1 MIEIKNLTITRGNR
15 EVIENF
21 SCTIA
26 NGAISAIIGANGA
39 GKSTLLAAIAG
50 EQLAIT
56 GEIAINRAPISQL
69 TIEELAKIRAV
80 AQQSHSYWMAYSARE
95 IIELGNDAASTARFS
110 EIVTALDMEK
120 FLDQKVTTLS
130 GGQLQ
135 RIEIARA
142 FMRNTPLILLDE
154 PLASQDVISIER
166 IKKFLI
172 SEKNAG
178 ATIVIVAH
186 ARREELSWC
195 DQVIELEA
203 K

>member
-1 MIEIKNLTITRGNR
+1 MIEIKNLTIKRGDR
-15 EVIENF
+15 EVIQDF
-21 SCTIA
+21 SCAISS
-26 NGAISAIIGANGA
+26 GAITAIIGANGA

-50 EQLAIT
+50 ERLAIT
-56 GEIAINRAPISQL
+56 GEIAINGASVSQL

-80 AQQSHSYWMAYSARE
+80 AQQSHIYWMAYSARE

-110 EIVTALDMEK
+110 EVVTALDMEK

-142 FMRNTPLILLDE
+142 FLRNTPLILLDE
-154 PLASQDVISIER
+154 PFASQDVVSIER
-166 IKKFLI
+166 ITNFLI
-172 SEKNAG
+172 SEKSAG
-178 ATIVIVAH
+178 KTIVIVAH

-195 DQVIELEA
+195 DKVIELEA
-203 K
+203 R

>member
-1 MIEIKNLTITRGNR
+1 MIEIKNLTIKRGDR
-15 EVIENF
+15 EVIQDF
-21 SCTIA
+21 SCAISS
-26 NGAISAIIGANGA
+26 GAITAIIGANGA
-39 GKSTLLAAIAG
+39 GKSTLIAAIAG
-50 EQLAIT
+50 ERLAIS

-95 IIELGNDAASTARFS
+95 IIELGNDAASTVRFS

-142 FMRNTPLILLDE
+142 FLRNTPLILLDE
-154 PLASQDVISIER
+154 PFASQDVVSIER
-166 IKKFLI
+166 ITNFLI
-172 SEKNAG
+172 SEKSAG
-178 ATIVIVAH
+178 RTIVIVAH

-195 DQVIELEA
+195 DKVIELEA
-203 K
+203 R